1 MFALAARRL
10 GYRVH
15 TYSTEPDEPAAQVAD
30 LAVVAP
36 YDDLDQIAQFARGVH
51 VLTFE
56 FENVPAAC
64 AATAQAETLV
74 RPGGHALDIA
84 QHRRREKEFLASHG
98 LPVTPFVPIV
108 TDADL
113 AGAFE
118 RVGSRGVL
126 KTARL
131 GYDGKGQV
139 AVERAA
145 DLPAAWDKLHRH
157 EAILEAFIDLDREMS
172 VVAARGADGAI
183 VCFDPIENVHVHH
196 ILDVSVSPAAVSDA
210 LARKAVRVTSA
221 VLEALDYVGVL
232 CVEFFVARDGR
243 LMINEIAPRPHN
255 SGHLTIDACRTS
267 QFEQQVRAICG
278 LPLGSPDLIQPA
290 AMANLLG
297 DLWFTGE
304 PEWAAALAVPGVRLH
319 LYGKRS
325 ARPGRKMGHLT
336 ATAATRDEAR
346 TQVLHARAALHRG
359 QTAV

>member
-36 YDDLDQIAQFARGVH
+36 YDDLDQIAEFARGVH

-56 FENVPAAC
+56 FENVPAVS
-64 AATAQAETLV
+64 AAAAQAETLV
-74 RPGGHALDIA
+74 RPGGHALEIA
-84 QHRRREKEFLASHG
+84 QHRRREKEFLASRG

-113 AGAFE
+113 AGAFD
-118 RVGSRGVL
+118 RVGPRAVL
-126 KTARL
+126 KTSRL

-145 DLPAAWDKLHRH
+145 DLAAAWDVLDRQ

-172 VVAARGADGAI
+172 VVAARAMDGT
-183 VCFDPIENVHVHH
+183 VECFDPIENVHTNH
-196 ILDVSVSPAAVSDA
+196 ILDVSVSPASVSA
-210 LARKAVRVTSA
+210 SLAQEAVRVTSA

-278 LPLGSPDLIQPA
+278 LPLGSAALTEPA

-297 DLWFTGE
+297 DLWSAGE
-304 PEWAAALAVPGVRLH
+304 PDWAAALALPGVRLH
-319 LYGKRS
+319 LYGKR
-325 ARPGRKMGHLT
+325 APRPGRKMGHIT
-336 ATAATRDEAR
+336 ATGSTRDMAR
-346 TQVLHARAALHRG
+346 TQVLHARAVLARRQNG
-359 QTAV
+359 V